1 MAVCSVWRKLQHWY
15 FNQPIKEVVFT
26 SYWNTFIQP
35 FSLYSPFLTSS
46 NICHMSEGIWT
57 RVEHRTPQWSHFVGT
72 IHCEA
77 GHNNPGSPGHCWHTA
92 QRLMDLFF
100 VSWNW
105 NRLLLINLVRTRFLS
120 QYFYLKLSGKTGKYI
135 PKLKLNILDLIHNM
149 ILSLSTLGRNL
160 PVKVW
165 SLHSETRVVVV
176 DSGDISWVS
185 LVARWRVCKVLG
197 RVPLYL

>member
-1 MAVCSVWRKLQHWY
+1 
-15 FNQPIKEVVFT
+15 
-26 SYWNTFIQP
+26 
-35 FSLYSPFLTSS
+35 
-46 NICHMSEGIWT
+46 MSEGIWT

-105 NRLLLINLVRTRFLS
+105 NRLLLINLVRTRFLR
-120 QYFYLKLSGKTGKYI
+120 QYFYLKLSGKTKSTFIIKYSRMKI
-135 PKLKLNILDLIHNM
+135 YSLTHLRSYP
-149 ILSLSTLGRNL
+149 LSTLGRNL

-176 DSGDISWVS
+176 DSEDISWVS

>member
-1 MAVCSVWRKLQHWY
+1 MSSRRRVSDNNNISQLLRDSFSVYQ
-15 FNQPIKEVVFT
+15 QPPIWEPPSHYSMSSPT
-26 SYWNTFIQP
+26 SNWNTFIQP

-77 GHNNPGSPGHCWHTA
+77 GHNNPGSPDHCWHAA

-105 NRLLLINLVRTRFLS
+105 NRLLLINLVRTRFLR
-120 QYFYLKLSGKTGKYI
+120 QYFYLKLSGKTEKYI
-135 PKLKLNILDLIHNM
+135 YIF
-149 ILSLSTLGRNL
+149 G
-160 PVKVW
+160 
-165 SLHSETRVVVV
+165 
-176 DSGDISWVS
+176 
-185 LVARWRVCKVLG
+185 
-197 RVPLYL
+197 